1 MNLFGLR
8 CEFSEFTCEKISNF
22 FCLGSKNDQHIKAK
36 RTKQSN
42 LTRLHKYQIP
52 FSLISRDHGNLTTRS
67 YYASKDVFDS
77 GKLLLT
83 TRSQIPRI
91 DLNKIKAVTPPN
103 RSAKDKNQ
111 DFSGSTI
118 PPITSSE
125 ISFPINERSSRS
137 QYEKVVFS
145 HQYNLY
151 KNLVPDTPRFNNQ
164 LKLTKNVSNLQLPQ
178 KPLTNFLVPKLKLLP
193 TPRANLVN
201 QENALSYKWNNI
213 ESPKTDRT
221 KMCEYQYTERE
232 TPIQTARYSVKNL
245 KAWNAVN
252 MLILTASYNRYI
264 QKTKCKIEDLT
275 VEAQSIVFG
284 SSITKYDFKYLEK
297 GSFGIVYKGIYKGT
311 KVAIKIPNLVMIE
324 IDPLGVTE
332 RVLREWQFLSRLRHP
347 NIIEFKGGIILPNR
361 HIWLI
366 TKLVNGPDLH
376 SLRYRLH
383 RNIPKDKALYMIRQL
398 ADVIL
403 FLHTPSKE
411 KGIVIHRDIKP
422 ENLIID
428 TKTWRIYLCDFGDA
442 EECGVGNKKKLSGAT
457 WLYSPIELILTDPI
471 RKNTS
476 ESKIADY
483 DEKWDIWSF
492 GCILQ
497 EFFGYP
503 NPFEYLVES
512 TDSSNDIYK
521 KLVNTA
527 KKNKYIPYIPVE
539 INSIIRNIIFQ
550 CLNPDPKLRP
560 NIKYVINTLK
570 SFSDSQLMN

>member
-8 CEFSEFTCEKISNF
+8 CEFSDFTFERISNF
-22 FCLGSKNDQHIKAK
+22 FCLGTKNDQYIKAK
-36 RTKQSN
+36 GTRHSN

-52 FSLISRDHGNLTTRS
+52 FSLISKDYGNLTTRS
-67 YYASKDVFDS
+67 YCASKGAYDS

-83 TRSQIPRI
+83 TRSQVPRI
-91 DLNKIKAVTPPN
+91 DLNKIKAITPPN
-103 RSAKDKNQ
+103 TSAKDKNQ

-125 ISFPINERSSRS
+125 ISFSINEQSSRS
-137 QYEKVVFS
+137 QYEKVVF
-145 HQYNLY
+145 HHNLY
-151 KNLVPDTPRFNNQ
+151 GNLVPDVPKFNNQ
-164 LKLTKNVSNLQLPQ
+164 LKPINVSNFQLPQ
-178 KPLTNFLVPKLKLLP
+178 KLLTNFSVPKLKLFS

-201 QENALSYKWNNI
+201 QENMLSCKMNI
-213 ESPKTDRT
+213 DSPKTDRT
-221 KMCEYQYTERE
+221 RICEYQYTEGE

-252 MLILTASYNRYI
+252 ILILTASYDRYI
-264 QKTKCKIEDLT
+264 QRNKCKIEDLT

-284 SSITKYDFKYLEK
+284 SSIKKYDFKYLEK

-311 KVAIKIPNLVMIE
+311 KVAIKVPNLVMIE
-324 IDPLGVTE
+324 VDPLGVIE
-332 RVLREWQFLSRLRHP
+332 RVLREWRFLSRLKHP

-422 ENLIID
+422 ENLIVD

-442 EECGVGNKKKLSGAT
+442 EEYGVGNKKKLSGAT

-471 RKNTS
+471 RKDTS
-476 ESKIADY
+476 ESKIVDY

-521 KLVNTA
+521 KLLDAA
-527 KKNKYIPYIPVE
+527 KKNRYIPYIPVE
-539 INSIIRNIIFQ
+539 INSIIRNIILQ

-560 NIKYVINTLK
+560 NIKSVINTLK
-570 SFSDSQLMN
+570 SFSDSQLMR

>member
-8 CEFSEFTCEKISNF
+8 CEFSDFTFERISNF
-22 FCLGSKNDQHIKAK
+22 FCLGTKNNQYIKAK
-36 RTKQSN
+36 ETRQSN
-42 LTRLHKYQIP
+42 STRLHKYQIP
-52 FSLISRDHGNLTTRS
+52 FSLISKDHGNLTTRS
-67 YYASKDVFDS
+67 YCASKGVCDS

-83 TRSQIPRI
+83 TRSQVPRI
-91 DLNKIKAVTPPN
+91 DLNKIKAITPPN
-103 RSAKDKNQ
+103 ISAKDKNQ

-125 ISFPINERSSRS
+125 ISFPINDQSSRS
-137 QYEKVVFS
+137 QYEKVVFP
-145 HQYNLY
+145 HNLY
-151 KNLVPDTPRFNNQ
+151 GNLVPDIPKFNNQ
-164 LKLTKNVSNLQLPQ
+164 LKPINISNFQLPQ
-178 KPLTNFLVPKLKLLP
+178 KLFTNFSVPKLKLFP

-201 QENALSYKWNNI
+201 QENMLSYKMNI
-213 ESPKTDRT
+213 DSPKTDRT
-221 KMCEYQYTERE
+221 RICEYQYTERE

-252 MLILTASYNRYI
+252 MLILTASYDRYI
-264 QKTKCKIEDLT
+264 QRNKCKIEDLT

-284 SSITKYDFKYLEK
+284 SSIKKYDFKYLEK

-311 KVAIKIPNLVMIE
+311 KVAIKVPNPVMIE
-324 IDPLGVTE
+324 IDPLGVIE
-332 RVLREWQFLSRLRHP
+332 RVLREWRFLSRLKHP

-366 TKLVNGPDLH
+366 TKLVDGPDLH

-442 EECGVGNKKKLSGAT
+442 EEYGVGNKKKLSGAT
-457 WLYSPIELILTDPI
+457 WLYSPIELILADPI
-471 RKNTS
+471 RKDTS
-476 ESKIADY
+476 ESKIVDY

-521 KLVNTA
+521 KLLDAA

-539 INSIIRNIIFQ
+539 INSIIRNIILQ

-560 NIKYVINTLK
+560 NIKSVINTLK
-570 SFSDSQLMN
+570 SFSDSQLMK